1 MSPAL
6 PIQRILDSGLIM
18 SSRRVARLA
27 EAIRET
33 VSSAALFS
41 LRDPRIKNVTVI
53 RAEVSPDL
61 RSAKVYVSIMG
72 SDRDTALALQ
82 GLDSSRGFLQSK
94 IADRIQTR
102 YTPVLKF
109 VLDKNATDQV
119 SEAARILDELA
130 AERGAAGSS
139 GADSEEPSDSP
150 DEPVSDASDDSDA
163 EFDDFESDDEVAE
176 S

>member
-1 MSPAL
+1 
-6 PIQRILDSGLIM
+6 M

-27 EAIRET
+27 VAIRET
-33 VSSAALFS
+33 VSSAVLFS
-41 LRDPRIKNVTVI
+41 LRDPRVKNVTVI
-53 RAEVSPDL
+53 RAEVTPDL
-61 RSAKVYVSIMG
+61 RNAKVYVSVMG
-72 SDRDTALALQ
+72 SERDKALSLQ

-109 VLDKNATDQV
+109 VLDEKTTDQV

-130 AERGAAGSS
+130 AERG
-139 GADSEEPSDSP
+139 ER
-150 DEPVSDASDDSDA
+150 DASPEPYDPEVDDSDFDDSDA
-163 EFDDFESDDEVAE
+163 YEEDADEESDEEVAE

>member
-1 MSPAL
+1 
-6 PIQRILDSGLIM
+6 M

-33 VSSAALFS
+33 VSSAVLFN
-41 LRDPRIKNVTVI
+41 LRDPRIKNVTVL
-53 RAEVSPDL
+53 RAEVSSDL
-61 RSAKVYVSIMG
+61 RNAKVYVSIMG
-72 SDRDTALALQ
+72 SERDKILSLQ

-102 YTPVLKF
+102 YTPLLKF
-109 VLDKNATDQV
+109 VLDEKATDQV

-130 AERGAAGSS
+130 AERGESRLFEAAADTGSEGS
-139 GADSEEPSDSP
+139 AEIEP
-150 DEPVSDASDDSDA
+150 DEVQSDEDNLA
-163 EFDDFESDDEVAE
+163 EPEPDDEVTD

>member
-1 MSPAL
+1 
-6 PIQRILDSGLIM
+6 M

-33 VSSAALFS
+33 VSSAVLFS

-53 RAEVSPDL
+53 RAEVTPDL
-61 RSAKVYVSIMG
+61 RNAKVYVSVMG
-72 SDRDTALALQ
+72 SERDKALSLQ
-82 GLDSSRGFLQSK
+82 GLDSSRGFLQAK

-109 VLDKNATDQV
+109 VLDEKATDQV

-130 AERGAAGSS
+130 AERGARNT
-139 GADSEEPSDSP
+139 SDEP
-150 DEPVSDASDDSDA
+150 DEPEAVDSD
-163 EFDDFESDDEVAE
+163 FDDPDGDEPTVEAESSDEVAE

>member
-1 MSPAL
+1 
-6 PIQRILDSGLIM
+6 M

-33 VSSAALFS
+33 VSSAVLFS
-41 LRDPRIKNVTVI
+41 LRDPRVKNVTVI
-53 RAEVSPDL
+53 RAEVTPDL
-61 RSAKVYVSIMG
+61 RNAKVYVSVMG
-72 SDRDTALALQ
+72 SERDKALSLQ

-109 VLDKNATDQV
+109 VLDEKTTDQV

-130 AERGAAGSS
+130 AERG
-139 GADSEEPSDSP
+139 ER
-150 DEPVSDASDDSDA
+150 DASPEPYDPEVDDSDFDDSDA
-163 EFDDFESDDEVAE
+163 YEEDADEESDEEVAE

>member
-1 MSPAL
+1 
-6 PIQRILDSGLIM
+6 M

-33 VSSAALFS
+33 VSSAVLFS

-53 RAEVSPDL
+53 RAEVTPDL

-72 SDRDTALALQ
+72 SERDTALALQ

-130 AERGAAGSS
+130 AERVAS
-139 GADSEEPSDSP
+139 GETYADFERATVGPEGPISKADGDDLEAT
-150 DEPVSDASDDSDA
+150 DEPD
-163 EFDDFESDDEVAE
+163 SDDEVAE

>member
-1 MSPAL
+1 
-6 PIQRILDSGLIM
+6 M

-33 VSSAALFS
+33 VSSAVLFS

-53 RAEVSPDL
+53 RAEVTPDL
-61 RSAKVYVSIMG
+61 RGAKVYVSIMG
-72 SDRDTALALQ
+72 SERDKALSLQ

-109 VLDKNATDQV
+109 VLDEKATDQV

-130 AERGAAGSS
+130 AERVAS
-139 GADSEEPSDSP
+139 GETYADFERSTARSEEPIAEVGDDDDDVVEEP
-150 DEPVSDASDDSDA
+150 D
-163 EFDDFESDDEVAE
+163 SDDEVAE

>member
-1 MSPAL
+1 
-6 PIQRILDSGLIM
+6 M

-33 VSSAALFS
+33 VSSAVLFS

-53 RAEVSPDL
+53 RAEVTPDL

-109 VLDKNATDQV
+109 VLDRNATDQV

-130 AERGAAGSS
+130 AERVAS
-139 GADSEEPSDSP
+139 GETYA
-150 DEPVSDASDDSDA
+150 
-163 EFDDFESDDEVAE
+163 DFEKATVGPEESISEADGDDHEATDESDSDDEVAE

>member
-1 MSPAL
+1 
-6 PIQRILDSGLIM
+6 M

-33 VSSAALFS
+33 VSSAVLFS
-41 LRDPRIKNVTVI
+41 LRDPRIRNVTVL
-53 RAEVSPDL
+53 RAEVTSDL
-61 RSAKVYVSIMG
+61 RNAKVYVSVMG
-72 SDRDTALALQ
+72 SDRDKALSLQ

-109 VLDKNATDQV
+109 VLDDKATDQV

-130 AERGAAGSS
+130 AERSS
-139 GADSEEPSDSP
+139 ETLADADTDDTAPA
-150 DEPVSDASDDSDA
+150 DEPEDS
-163 EFDDFESDDEVAE
+163 
-176 S
+176 

>member
-1 MSPAL
+1 
-6 PIQRILDSGLIM
+6 M

-33 VSSAALFS
+33 VSSAVLFS

-53 RAEVSPDL
+53 RAEVTPDL

-72 SDRDTALALQ
+72 CERDKALSLQ

-109 VLDKNATDQV
+109 VLDEKATDQV

-130 AERGAAGSS
+130 AERVAS
-139 GADSEEPSDSP
+139 GETYADFERSTSRPEEPFSEAGDDADDVADESD
-150 DEPVSDASDDSDA
+150 
-163 EFDDFESDDEVAE
+163 SDDELAE

>member
-1 MSPAL
+1 
-6 PIQRILDSGLIM
+6 M

-33 VSSAALFS
+33 VSSAVLFS

-53 RAEVSPDL
+53 RAEVTPDL

-72 SDRDTALALQ
+72 SERDKALSLQ

-109 VLDKNATDQV
+109 VLDEKATDQV

-130 AERGAAGSS
+130 AERVAS
-139 GADSEEPSDSP
+139 GETYADFERSTARP
-150 DEPVSDASDDSDA
+150 DEPIA
-163 EFDDFESDDEVAE
+163 EAGDGDDEVADEPDSADELAE

>member
-1 MSPAL
+1 
-6 PIQRILDSGLIM
+6 M

-33 VSSAALFS
+33 VSSAVLFS

-53 RAEVSPDL
+53 RAEVTPDL

-72 SDRDTALALQ
+72 SERDKALSLQ

-109 VLDKNATDQV
+109 VLDEKATDQV

-130 AERGAAGSS
+130 AERVAS
-139 GADSEEPSDSP
+139 GETYADFERSATGL
-150 DEPVSDASDDSDA
+150 DEPISEARDD
-163 EFDDFESDDEVAE
+163 DDDVADEPDSDDELAE

>member
-1 MSPAL
+1 
-6 PIQRILDSGLIM
+6 M

-33 VSSAALFS
+33 VSSAVLFS

-53 RAEVSPDL
+53 RAEVTPDL

-130 AERGAAGSS
+130 AERVASGETYADFEKATVGPEGSIS
-139 GADSEEPSDSP
+139 EADGDDHEATDESDS
-150 DEPVSDASDDSDA
+150 DE
-163 EFDDFESDDEVAE
+163 EVAE